1 MQLLDHLPK
10 ATILEAYEKSPGR
23 ELDGKADSPQSSSA
37 LVANSFGYFV
47 KRERELL
54 TLPGLVHAGWPAR
67 EVKLE
72 ANLRFPWSGGMHPWL
87 DVRIDTDSH
96 TVGVESKRYE
106 PYRGKHA
113 PSFSAA
119 FSRDVWSPDMAPYL
133 RAMERLQ
140 SGDLDLHAVDATQLI
155 KHALA
160 LSTHCLK
167 SGRRP
172 VLYYLFADPASWPD
186 GRPVPE
192 AARKAH
198 IAHVEAFATGVA
210 GAHVEFVWGTYRQVL
225 ESWST
230 ASPELH
236 AHAKA
241 VSERFALG

>member
-10 ATILEAYEKSPGR
+10 AAILKAYEKSPGR

-37 LVANSFGYFV
+37 LVANSFGYFL
-47 KRERELL
+47 EQPGELPP
-54 TLPGLVHAGWPAR
+54 LPGLLHAGWPAR
-67 EVKLE
+67 EVELE

-113 PSFSAA
+113 ASFSAA
-119 FSRDVWSPDMAPYL
+119 FSRDVWAPDMAPYL

-140 SGDLDLHAVDATQLI
+140 SGDLDLHALDAAQLI

-167 SGRRP
+167 SGRRA
-172 VLYYLFADPASWPD
+172 VLYYLFADPSSWPD
-186 GRPVPE
+186 GRPIPE
-192 AARKAH
+192 AARSAH
-198 IAHVEAFATGVA
+198 LDHVFAFSREVA
-210 GAHVEFVWGTYRQVL
+210 GAHVEFAWGTYKQVVD
-225 ESWST
+225 SW
-230 ASPELH
+230 AAPSPGLRTH
-236 AHAKA
+236 ADA
-241 VSERFALG
+241 VSERFSLS